1 MLVTQNFSK
10 LIHRLQITKPR
21 AVIVRFKT
29 DLAQTDRYNNIVDLS
44 YASYQSTDAIFGK
57 VRPENVPTPLIVIHG
72 LFGSKS
78 SFNTICKRFS
88 CYCKVVDLAFIVFN

>member
-1 MLVTQNFSK
+1 MLVIQNFSK
-10 LIHRLQITKPR
+10 LLHRLQILKPKR
-21 AVIVRFKT
+21 VIIRFKT

-57 VRPENVPTPLIVIHG
+57 VRPENVPTPLLVIHG

-88 CYCKVVDLAFIVFN
+88 CYCKAVDLAFIVFN